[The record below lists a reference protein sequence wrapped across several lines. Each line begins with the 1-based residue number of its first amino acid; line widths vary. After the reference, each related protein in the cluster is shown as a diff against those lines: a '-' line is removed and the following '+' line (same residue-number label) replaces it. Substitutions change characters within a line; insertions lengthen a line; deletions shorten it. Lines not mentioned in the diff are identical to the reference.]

1 MLNFFDSII
10 TSSLSLAGFTP
21 YTDFSQVDTLK
32 LKENCL
38 GFYSIKDIKYSDHIY
53 SLDISEFGMEVSGHV
68 EVKIL
73 GKRNDYKDFS
83 GLDNRSFLFINSLV
97 SSDKII
103 ITDLSR
109 SQIEAD
115 FQSGRLKSKV
125 TFNFKMLITQSVKGG

>member
-1 MLNFFDSII
+1 
-10 TSSLSLAGFTP
+10 
-21 YTDFSQVDTLK
+21 
-32 LKENCL
+32 
-38 GFYSIKDIKYSDHIY
+38 
-53 SLDISEFGMEVSGHV
+53 MEVSGHV

-73 GKRNDYKDFS
+73 GNRNNYKDFS
-83 GLDNRSFLFINSLV
+83 ELDNRSFLFINSLI

-125 TFNFKMLITQSVKGG
+125 TFNFKMLVTQSVKGG

>member
-38 GFYSIKDIKYSDHIY
+38 SFYSIKDIKYSDHIY
-53 SLDISEFGMEVSGHV
+53 SLDSSEFGMEVSGHV

-73 GKRNDYKDFS
+73 GNRNE
-83 GLDNRSFLFINSLV
+83 LDNRSFLFINSLI

-125 TFNFKMLITQSVKGG
+125 TFNFKMLVTQSVKGG